1 MTRQIAVDCDDVEQ
15 LATDNHSAEDVLE
28 GLIRFGSRMHPED
41 RDDLVI
47 KGQALTEATDD

>member
-15 LATDNHSAEDVLE
+15 LATETHTAEEVLE
-28 GLIRFGSRMHPED
+28 GLIRFGRRMHPED
-41 RDDLVI
+41 RDDLVV